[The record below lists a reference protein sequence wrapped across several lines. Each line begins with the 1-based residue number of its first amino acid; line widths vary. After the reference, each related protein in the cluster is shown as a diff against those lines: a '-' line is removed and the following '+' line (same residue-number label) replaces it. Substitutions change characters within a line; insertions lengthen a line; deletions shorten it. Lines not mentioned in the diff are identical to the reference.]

1 MKTRDLFF
9 LFIRFDW
16 DVGDV
21 GDVINVFVLTNRIHG
36 MIGTNT
42 SMRR

>member
-21 GDVINVFVLTNRIHG
+21 GVMFWMLG
-36 MIGTNT
+36 ML
-42 SMRR
+42 